1 MFEFTSDIYFRFK
14 WIGAFVVNGVL
25 LLACFIASGVL
36 IDYYD
41 ASPLFFENNELS
53 LIHLK

>member
-14 WIGAFVVNGVL
+14 WIGAFVANGVL